1 MYASY
6 TELTKL
12 EGAIKII
19 LFSTS
24 HFEDTGEQ
32 RDEKTFTILWITTEP
47 CQSSF
52 ITCLIVTFIFN
63 IYIVRAYL

>member
-6 TELTKL
+6 TELSKL

-19 LFSTS
+19 WSNTS
-24 HFEDTGEQ
+24 HSEDTGEQ
-32 RDEKTFTILWITTEP
+32 RDKKTFTILCITTEP
-47 CQSSF
+47 CPRSF

>member
-47 CQSSF
+47 YQSSF